1 MACSLV
7 TMLAG
12 SAGIATGGA
21 QLVYVGTYTGKG
33 SEGIYCF
40 RFDPTTGE
48 IGPLGL
54 AARTDNPSFLVADPH
69 GKFLYAVNEVDSF
82 QGRPAGAVSAFL
94 IERGS
99 GGLRPLQ
106 QVSSLGG
113 GPAHLSLDRSGRFL
127 LVANYGGGSVAVFPV
142 GKDGR
147 VGEHTAFMQAYGSSV
162 NPKRQAG
169 PHAHCVRVTTDN
181 RLAIVADL
189 GIDKLLVY
197 DFNDRTGSLTAD
209 SSKSASLDP
218 GAGPRHVVMGP
229 SGRFVYVV
237 NELASSVTVFAY
249 DAREGTLK
257 RKQTITTLPAGFTG
271 PNTTAEIVV
280 DQQGRFL
287 YVSNRGDDAIVVF
300 GIDGREGT
308 LTRMQ
313 HMPCGG
319 KSPRHIELDP
329 TGRWLFSANQRS
341 NTVSLFQVGAAD
353 GKLTPTSR
361 SVTLTSPVCVTFV
374 P

>member
-1 MACSLV
+1 M
-7 TMLAG
+7 
-12 SAGIATGGA
+12 
-21 QLVYVGTYTGKG
+21 
-33 SEGIYCF
+33 
-40 RFDPTTGE
+40 
-48 IGPLGL
+48 
-54 AARTDNPSFLVADPH
+54 
-69 GKFLYAVNEVDSF
+69 
-82 QGRPAGAVSAFL
+82 
-94 IERGS
+94 
-99 GGLRPLQ
+99 
-106 QVSSLGG
+106 
-113 GPAHLSLDRSGRFL
+113 
-127 LVANYGGGSVAVFPV
+127 ANYGGGSVAVFPV
-142 GKDGR
+142 GNDGR
-147 VGEHTAFMQAYGSSV
+147 LGEHTAFMQAYGSSV

-209 SSKSASLDP
+209 SSKSASMDP
-218 GAGPRHVVMGP
+218 GEGPRHIAMGP

-237 NELASSVTVFAY
+237 NELTSSVTVFAL
-249 DAREGTLK
+249 DARHGAMK
-257 RKQTITTLPAGFTG
+257 RRQTVSTLPAGFTG
-271 PNTTAEIVV
+271 TNTTAEILV
-280 DQQGRFL
+280 DRQGRFL
-287 YVSNRGDDAIVVF
+287 YVSNRGDDVIVVF

-313 HMPCGG
+313 RVPCGG

-341 NTVSLFQVGAAD
+341 NVLSLFQVGPGD

>member
-1 MACSLV
+1 MTCSLL
-7 TMLAG
+7 TMLAC
-12 SAGIATGGA
+12 SRGIAAGA
-21 QLVYVGTYTGKG
+21 TQLVFVGTYTGKG

-40 RFDPTTGE
+40 RFDPATGE

-54 AARTDNPSFLVADPH
+54 AARTDNPSFLVAEPR
-69 GKFLYAVNEVDSF
+69 GEFLYAVNEVDTF
-82 QGRPAGAVSAFL
+82 QGRPTGAVSAFL
-94 IERGS
+94 IERAS

-113 GPAHLSLDRSGRFL
+113 GPAHLSLDKAGRFL
-127 LVANYGGGSVAVFPV
+127 LVANYGGGSLAVFPLE
-142 GKDGR
+142 KDGR
-147 VGEHTAFMQAYGSSV
+147 IGPQTGFMQAHGSSLD
-162 NPKRQAG
+162 PKRQAG
-169 PHAHCVRVTTDN
+169 PHAHCVRVTPDN

-197 DFNDRTGSLTAD
+197 GFNGRTGTLTAD
-209 SSKSASLDP
+209 STKFASLDP
-218 GAGPRHVVMGP
+218 GDGPRHVAISP

-237 NELASSVTVFAY
+237 NELTSSVTVFAC
-249 DAREGTLK
+249 DTRQGTLK

-271 PNTTAEIVV
+271 TNTAAGIVV
-280 DQQGRFL
+280 DRQGRFL
-287 YVSNRGDDAIVVF
+287 YVSNRGDDAIVVY
-300 GIDGREGT
+300 GIDGREGR

-313 HMPCGG
+313 RMPCGG
-319 KSPRHIELDP
+319 KSPRHIALDP
-329 TGRWLFSANQRS
+329 TGRWLLCANQRS
-341 NTVSLFQVGAAD
+341 NIVSLFQVGAAD

>member
-1 MACSLV
+1 MLV
-7 TMLAG
+7 V
-12 SAGIATGGA
+12 SAGIALGRE

-48 IGPLGL
+48 IGPLSL
-54 AARTDNPSFLVADPH
+54 AARTDNPSFLVADPR
-69 GKFLYAVNEVDSF
+69 GKFLYAVNEIDTF

-99 GGLRPLQ
+99 GALRPLQ

-113 GPAHLSLDRSGRFL
+113 GPAHLSLDGSGRFL

-142 GKDGR
+142 GNDGR
-147 VGEHTAFMQAYGSSV
+147 LGEHTAFMQAYGSSV

-197 DFNDRTGSLTAD
+197 GFNDRTGVLTAD

-218 GAGPRHVVMGP
+218 GAGPRHVAMAP

-237 NELASSVTVFAY
+237 NELASSVTVFAC
-249 DAREGTLK
+249 DTRQGTLK
-257 RKQTITTLPAGFTG
+257 RRQTVSTLPAGFTG
-271 PNTTAEIVV
+271 TNTTAEIVV
-280 DQQGRFL
+280 DRQGRFL

-313 HMPCGG
+313 RMPCGG

-341 NTVSLFQVGAAD
+341 NVISVFQVGTRD
-353 GKLTPTSR
+353 GKLAPTSR
-361 SVTLTSPVCVTFV
+361 SVPLTSPVCVTFV